1 MKITRVGGIILSGK
15 KNLFLGMAA
24 GVFLVIAFFATLIAT
39 DYAHLGRAF
48 QLTFLIKSEN
58 VKPVDTLQLV
68 DGAMKGMVEALKDPY
83 AVYLE
88 PKDFQSLEANV
99 KGAYGGVGL
108 YVGMSDDK
116 KLTVMSPIKGT
127 PAFKAGIKAGDI
139 IAKIDGK
146 ATQGID
152 VDKAVSWM
160 KGEAGTKVN
169 VQIERNKEPKLLSF
183 DLMREVISIPSV
195 EGRILEEN
203 PEIAYMAISMFSEHT
218 GKDLETAWNELKLKK
233 PKALVLDL
241 RNNPG
246 GSLQAAVDVG
256 GFFVPKGKPVVWLVE
271 KHQEQ
276 AFPSSG
282 NVIGL
287 PLVLLINKGSA
298 SASEIVAGAIK
309 DTKAGTIVGETSYGK
324 GVVQSVF
331 DLSGGSALKITTAQY
346 LTPNKKDIN
355 KKGIVP
361 DIVVKIPEKAKGQV
375 VITDPKKDIQ
385 LQKAI
390 EVLVGKIK

>member
-1 MKITRVGGIILSGK
+1 MSSKKKI
-15 KNLFLGMAA
+15 FLGMAA
-24 GVFLVIAFFATLIAT
+24 GVFLVFAFFVTLIAT

-48 QLTFLIKSEN
+48 QLSFLIKSEN

-88 PKDFQSLEANV
+88 PKDFQSLETHV

-108 YVGMSDDK
+108 YVAMSDDK

-127 PAFKAGIKAGDI
+127 PAFKAGLKAGDI

-146 ATQGID
+146 NTQGID

-195 EGRILEEN
+195 EGRIFEGN

-218 GKDLETAWNELKLKK
+218 GKDLETTWNELKQKK

-256 GFFVPKGKPVVWLVE
+256 GFFVKKGQPVVWLVE
-271 KHQEQ
+271 KHREQ
-276 AFPSSG
+276 PFISSG

-309 DTKAGTIVGETSYGK
+309 DTKAGTIIGETSYGK

-346 LTPNKKDIN
+346 LTPSKKDIN

-361 DIVVKIPEKAKGQV
+361 DIVVKIPENDKAPV
-375 VITDPKKDIQ
+375 IITDPKKDIQ

-390 EVLVGKIK
+390 EVLTGKIK